1 MKDEVGRQKP
11 TSGSRKSALTF
22 FGHLPTICLLP
33 SAPRSSFILHPSS
46 FSSAV
51 SIYFLEVEPSD
62 ATYFKAA
69 LTGHEVHFVSKLGKV
84 GPRAEVLSVFIHSP
98 VDRAFLEA
106 HPSLRLIAA
115 RSTAAENI
123 DLDACR
129 ERGVAVAN
137 VPSYGEHTVAE
148 HTFALIL
155 ALSRRL
161 REVTGESAADGKL
174 SYSNTRAFELRG
186 KTLGVVGAGRI
197 GRHVI
202 AVAQAFGMRVLAFD
216 IHAPAAVAQHAGFDF
231 APLERLL
238 AEAHVLTL
246 HVPVGPDTRHLLN
259 RETLARCR
267 AGVLVINTA
276 RGALIDTDALIDALD
291 SGQVG
296 GAGLDVLEE
305 ENTVREEMTR
315 VISDQIIDRLH
326 AVTTPGELHD
336 REAGRVR
343 ELQGLLRNKRLIAR
357 PNVLFTPHVAFNSIE
372 AVERI
377 NSATAQNILRF
388 LEGRPTNLVT

>member
-1 MKDEVGRQKP
+1 M
-11 TSGSRKSALTF
+11 
-22 FGHLPTICLLP
+22 
-33 SAPRSSFILHPSS
+33 
-46 FSSAV
+46 
-51 SIYFLEVEPSD
+51 SIFFLEVEPSD

-84 GPRAEVLSVFIHSP
+84 GPRAEVLSAFIRSP

-106 HPSLRLIAA
+106 HPALRFIAA
-115 RSTAAENI
+115 RSTATEYI

-231 APLERLL
+231 APLERVL

-246 HVPVGPDTRHLLN
+246 HVPVGPDTHHLLN

-291 SGQVG
+291 SGHVG

-388 LEGRPTNLVT
+388 LEGHPTNLVT

>member
-1 MKDEVGRQKP
+1 M
-11 TSGSRKSALTF
+11 
-22 FGHLPTICLLP
+22 
-33 SAPRSSFILHPSS
+33 
-46 FSSAV
+46 
-51 SIYFLEVEPSD
+51 
-62 ATYFKAA
+62 
-69 LTGHEVHFVSKLGKV
+69 
-84 GPRAEVLSVFIHSP
+84 
-98 VDRAFLEA
+98 
-106 HPSLRLIAA
+106 
-115 RSTAAENI
+115 
-123 DLDACR
+123 
-129 ERGVAVAN
+129 
-137 VPSYGEHTVAE
+137 
-148 HTFALIL
+148 
-155 ALSRRL
+155 
-161 REVTGESAADGKL
+161 
-174 SYSNTRAFELRG
+174 
-186 KTLGVVGAGRI
+186 
-197 GRHVI
+197 
-202 AVAQAFGMRVLAFD
+202 
-216 IHAPAAVAQHAGFDF
+216 
-231 APLERLL
+231 
-238 AEAHVLTL
+238 

-267 AGVLVINTA
+267 TGVLVINTA

-388 LEGRPTNLVT
+388 LEGHPTNLVT